1 MAESIFESE
10 NYSPKRICVM
20 AEKNEVK
27 NIFLSASVP
36 KPGREFY
43 GTEDVIAIRDSVIAL
58 ASVVLANPHYHLI
71 WGGHP
76 SITPLIALVLERYDL
91 KMSDRVTLYQSDW
104 FRDVFP
110 PENQD
115 IGIRIITEKLDDV
128 NSSLTLM
135 RKKMIDDNEYEA
147 AVFIGGMKGIFD
159 EYDLFTAKH
168 PEAKVLPVASTGAAA
183 RALFEKFRE
192 QLDKRLLTEL
202 SYTSLFKEMLDL

>member
-1 MAESIFESE
+1 MA
-10 NYSPKRICVM
+10 K
-20 AEKNEVK
+20 KNEVK

-36 KPGREFY
+36 KPEREFY

-58 ASVVLANPHYHLI
+58 ASAVLANPHYHLI

-76 SITPLIALVLERYDL
+76 SITPLIALVLERYNL

-104 FRDVFP
+104 FREFFP

-115 IGIRIITEKLDDV
+115 IGIRVITEKLNDV

-135 RKKMIDDNEYEA
+135 REKMIDDNEYEA

-159 EYDLFTAKH
+159 EYDLFIAKH

-192 QLDKRLLTEL
+192 QLDERLLTEL
-202 SYTSLFKEMLDL
+202 SYTSLFKEMLGL

>member
-1 MAESIFESE
+1 MATE
-10 NYSPKRICVM
+10 NKI
-20 AEKNEVK
+20 KK

-58 ASVVLANPHYHLI
+58 ASVVLTNPQYHLI

-104 FRDVFP
+104 FREFFP

-115 IGIRIITEKLDDV
+115 IGNRVITEKQGDV
-128 NSSLTLM
+128 KASLELM
-135 RKKMIDDNEYEA
+135 REKMIGDNEYEA
-147 AVFIGGMKGIFD
+147 AVFIGGMDGIFD
-159 EYDLFTAKH
+159 EYDLFTSKH
-168 PEAKVLPVASTGAAA
+168 SEVKLLPVASTGAAA
-183 RALFEKFRE
+183 RALYEKFRE
-192 QLDKRLLTEL
+192 RFDERLLTEL
-202 SYTSLFKEMLDL
+202 SYTSLFKEVLYL

>member
-1 MAESIFESE
+1 MATE
-10 NYSPKRICVM
+10 NKI
-20 AEKNEVK
+20 KK

-58 ASVVLANPHYHLI
+58 ASVVLTNPQYHLI

-104 FRDVFP
+104 FREFFP

-115 IGIRIITEKLDDV
+115 IGNRVITEKQGDV
-128 NSSLTLM
+128 KTSLELM
-135 RKKMIDDNEYEA
+135 REKMIGDNEYEA
-147 AVFIGGMKGIFD
+147 AVFIGGMGGIFD
-159 EYDLFTAKH
+159 EYDLFTSKH
-168 PEAKVLPVASTGAAA
+168 SEVKVLPVASTGAAA
-183 RALFEKFRE
+183 RALYEKFRE
-192 QLDKRLLTEL
+192 RFDERLLTEL
-202 SYTSLFKEMLDL
+202 SYTSLFKEVLYL

>member
-1 MAESIFESE
+1 MATE
-10 NYSPKRICVM
+10 NKI
-20 AEKNEVK
+20 KK

-58 ASVVLANPHYHLI
+58 ASVVLTNPQYHLI

-104 FRDVFP
+104 FREFFP

-115 IGIRIITEKLDDV
+115 IGNRVITEKQGDV
-128 NSSLTLM
+128 KTSLELM
-135 RKKMIDDNEYEA
+135 REKMIGDNEYEA
-147 AVFIGGMKGIFD
+147 AVFIGGMGGIFD
-159 EYDLFTAKH
+159 EYDLFTSKH
-168 PEAKVLPVASTGAAA
+168 SEVRVLPVASTGAAA
-183 RALFEKFRE
+183 RALYEKFQERFDE
-192 QLDKRLLTEL
+192 RLLTEL
-202 SYTSLFKEMLDL
+202 SYTSLFKEVLYL